1 MTTLKQLQQRTLG
14 ALAFTSA
21 MALSLAP
28 AFAAGPTVTPGGTG
42 QQINT
47 MAGEAMNTGGT
58 IFGAGCYLAAAL
70 CFIMGVWAIWASR
83 QPQNRESGYVARG
96 VAGLVLCGLF
106 VTGGAWIDR
115 ASKTAGAGT
124 TTIDGSSSSMVTFH

>member
-1 MTTLKQLQQRTLG
+1 MTTLRQLQQRTLG
-14 ALAFTSA
+14 ALAVTSA

-28 AFAAGPTVTPGGTG
+28 AFAAAPTVTTGGTG
-42 QQINT
+42 EQINT
-47 MAGEAMNTGGT
+47 MAAEAMNTGGT

-115 ASKTAGAGT
+115 ASKSAGAGT